1 MSEASNVSIVKV
13 LTDIVDSRIFTTEKK
28 TDNVLILEKVNSGT
42 GLTPVNLG
50 QISY

>member
-1 MSEASNVSIVKV
+1 MSDASNVSIIKV
-13 LTDIVDSRIFTTEKK
+13 LTDIVDKRIFTTEQK
-28 TDNVLILEKVNSGT
+28 TDNTLVLEKVNTGT